1 MAEKRVE
8 DYAFKHAI
16 SHNEAKRRMRSHRSV
31 KSSMPARGIPVA
43 GTGKPKGA
51 QKG

>member
-8 DYAFKHAI
+8 DYAHKHGMSNSA
-16 SHNEAKRRMRSHRSV
+16 AKRHLKFGKKKTSNL
-31 KSSMPARGIPVA
+31 PARGAPIA

-51 QKG
+51 SKG